1 MASLPLGEG
10 RHNFNDKLKETI
22 RLIEKTYR
30 SSGDRYLPKVSFGDY
45 AIKLTDK
52 ENCRYLYK
60 LFNDGEAAVIYHVWY
75 GTSADP
81 NAKLVKTAKKASAE
95 CPRFDPAFMIE
106 ISPDG
111 DWMFESIE
119 IGEIINFIF
128 LNEAKEEF

>member
-1 MASLPLGEG
+1 M
-10 RHNFNDKLKETI
+10 
-22 RLIEKTYR
+22 IEKTYR

-81 NAKLVKTAKKASAE
+81 NTKLVKSAKRASAE
-95 CPRFDPAFMIE
+95 CPRFDPASMIE
-106 ISPDG
+106 INPDG
-111 DWMFESIE
+111 DWMFESVE
-119 IGEIINFIF
+119 VGEIINFIV